1 LEDGHLKPDIEPF
14 ELPTLIDV
22 SLHRVSPLLTMSQLE
37 VQCTFAD
44 NLPTAFADPHI
55 SQRIVENLLDNAI
68 KFSPPRSAII
78 INVTSDGKMI
88 TISITDQGPGI
99 PKDRQQEIFD
109 RFAQIKNAA
118 SPSTRAGFGL
128 GLTFCNLATQA
139 MGGSIWVE
147 SDGES
152 GTTFLFTLPVY
163 EDETTV

>member
-1 LEDGHLKPDIEPF
+1 MH
-14 ELPTLIDV
+14 
-22 SLHRVSPLLTMSQLE
+22 QLQVE
-37 VQCTFAD
+37 CIFPD
-44 NLPTAFADPHI
+44 NLPTAFADAHI

-68 KFSPPRSAII
+68 KFSPPNSTITVKVSAAE
-78 INVTSDGKMI
+78 NMVI
-88 TISITDQGPGI
+88 TSITDEGPGI

-152 GTTFLFTLPVY
+152 GTTFLFTLPIY
-163 EDETTV
+163 EDETVL

>member
-1 LEDGHLKPDIEPF
+1 
-14 ELPTLIDV
+14 
-22 SLHRVSPLLTMSQLE
+22 MSHLE
-37 VQCTFAD
+37 VQCTFPD
-44 NLPTAFADPHI
+44 DLPTAFADPHI
-55 SQRIVENLLDNAI
+55 SQRIIENLLDNAI
-68 KFSPPRSAII
+68 KFSPPRTTIR
-78 INVTSDGKMI
+78 INVTCDDRMI
-88 TISITDQGPGI
+88 TTSITDAGPGI

-128 GLTFCNLATQA
+128 GLTFCHLATQA

-163 EDETTV
+163 EDETSV